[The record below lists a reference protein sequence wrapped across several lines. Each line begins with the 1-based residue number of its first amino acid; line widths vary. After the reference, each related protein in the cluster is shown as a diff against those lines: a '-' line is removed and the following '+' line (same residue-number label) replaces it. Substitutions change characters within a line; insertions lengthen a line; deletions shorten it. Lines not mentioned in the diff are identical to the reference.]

1 LIQKEGVN
9 VVDITLTASPALAA
23 NVSIGENHIALR
35 DDLAL
40 VSIATPLGGEAQLA
54 KALKDGW
61 SLDMPDAQHL
71 SVQDEIQ
78 AIQTAPDQMLLV
90 FAHPTP
96 DANAVV
102 QARLNG
108 AGYTTDQ
115 TDTYVVLEVSGP
127 DTRSALERICPI
139 DLHHGSSGHDDCSH
153 WPRSV
158 PDDVSAI
165 FGAILPTRDRNLV
178 QGGNLTRVLGQL

>member
-1 LIQKEGVN
+1 
-9 VVDITLTASPALAA
+9 VVDITLTASSALTA
-23 NVSIGENHIALR
+23 NVTIGENHIILR

-54 KALKDGW
+54 KALKKGW
-61 SLDMPDAQHL
+61 GLDMPEARHL

-90 FAHPTP
+90 FVHPTP

-115 TDTYVVLEVSGP
+115 TDTYVVLGVSGP

-139 DLHHGSSGHDDCSH
+139 DLHHDAFAIGDVARTSMDHLGTMIIRTGPDTFLMMSALSSAQSFLHVIETSF
-153 WPRSV
+153 RAV
-158 PDDVSAI
+158 V
-165 FGAILPTRDRNLV
+165 
-178 QGGNLTRVLGQL
+178 